1 MNSGAIT
8 KANYYLT
15 HGAGK
20 KMYVLRYYENQK
32 WWGGDKSGEYTR
44 DYLIQNLSI
53 NYDKAV
59 AKAKALV
66 AGYNKNNGQSIDLYI
81 NDPVDLN
88 KITQRDK
95 DVIAAEKARKAEW
108 EALKAK
114 WAEEAEER
122 EAQRNNNF
130 VYACWANYM
139 ARSCKIFDTIR
150 DGGCL
155 QNGQLDT
162 ENRVTV
168 KGKIKATKEYP
179 NKFDYYGGTIYKAII
194 ELDTGHTIFGSV
206 PRFKEAGERYACR
219 TEVGDVVEFDAKLE
233 KPNDFDGT
241 FYYYKRPTKVKLI
254 TAAA

>member
-15 HGAGK
+15 HGEGK

-66 AGYNKNNGQSIDLYI
+66 AGYNKHRGQSIDLYI

-95 DVIAAEKARKAEW
+95 DVIAAEKARKEEW
-108 EALKAK
+108 EALKAL
-114 WAEEAEER
+114 WAEQAEER
-122 EAQRNNNF
+122 QAQKNNNF

-139 ARSCKIFDTIR
+139 ARSCKRFDT
-150 DGGCL
+150 L
-155 QNGQLDT
+155 QNKPLDT

-179 NKFDYYGGTIYKAII
+179 NNFSYYGGTIIKAII